1 MSLNKYKPFTL
12 GKLKSSGNSVVK
24 PLKLGKTNGSKEVN
38 STLKTLPGVVL
49 TVSVAGMIPKL
60 VA

>member
-12 GKLKSSGNSVVK
+12 GKMKKN
-24 PLKLGKTNGSKEVN
+24 NGSKEV
-38 STLKTLPGVVL
+38 SDTLKDLPGVVL

-60 VA
+60 VK